1 MSWLPLVVL
10 YWSPPPTGQH
20 GFKLYTKPRG
30 NAYYGASFGGRLA
43 ADLLLVALASG
54 CSGSVE
60 PTCDPRWDQCVAA
73 GLTVECVSNGAEALC
88 TCQGTLDG
96 RLEALV
102 CRP

>member
-1 MSWLPLVVL
+1 MRPA
-10 YWSPPPTGQH
+10 
-20 GFKLYTKPRG
+20 R
-30 NAYYGASFGGRLA
+30 A
-43 ADLLLVALASG
+43 LLVAMSISAFAAG

-60 PTCDPRWDQCVAA
+60 PPAACDPRWDRCVAA